1 MIIFISGG
9 AKNGKTTL
17 GQDLA
22 VKLAK
27 GIAGAGET
35 GAMEPGNGAET
46 VALHYYVA
54 TMIPADGEDRERIR
68 RHIEDREGMGFETI
82 EVGRDILSCLED
94 ADCNGTFLLDSVT
107 ALVLNELFP
116 DPLSCEMDVAAAE
129 KCAENV
135 AAFATSVKNAVII
148 SDYIY
153 SDTARYDEVTEVYR
167 RCLAN
172 VDRKVA
178 QISDVVVEVS
188 AGNYIIHKGEMPI

>member
-22 VKLAK
+22 VKLA
-27 GIAGAGET
+27 GGACACGR
-35 GAMEPGNGAET
+35 GGT
-46 VALHYYVA
+46 VEDRAVTEVAPHYYVA

-68 RHIEDREGMGFETI
+68 LHIEDREGMGFETI
-82 EVGRDILSCLED
+82 EVGRNILSCLD
-94 ADCNGTFLLDSVT
+94 GADCNGTFLLDSVT
-107 ALVLNELFP
+107 ALILNELFP
-116 DPLSCEMDVAAAE
+116 DPLSCDMNVAAAE
-129 KCAENV
+129 KCAEDV

-153 SDTARYDEVTEVYR
+153 SDAARYDEVTEVYR

-178 QISDVVVEVS
+178 AISDVVIEVS
-188 AGNYIIHKGEMPI
+188 AGNYIIHKGEMPV

>member
-17 GQDLA
+17 GQELA
-22 VKLAK
+22 VKLA
-27 GIAGAGET
+27 GGA
-35 GAMEPGNGAET
+35 N
-46 VALHYYVA
+46 HYYVA

-82 EVGRDILSCLED
+82 EIGRNIMSYLDG
-94 ADCNGTFLLDSVT
+94 ADCEGTFLLDSVT
-107 ALVLNELFP
+107 ALILNELFP

-129 KCAENV
+129 KCAEDI
-135 AAFATSVKNAVII
+135 AAFAASVKDAVII

-153 SDTARYDEVTEVYR
+153 SDAARYDEVTETYR

-172 VDRKVA
+172 ADRKVA
-178 QISDVVVEVS
+178 AISDVVIEVS
-188 AGNYIIHKGEMPI
+188 AGNYIIHKGEMPA

>member
-22 VKLAK
+22 RKLA
-27 GIAGAGET
+27 GNCGCGSARLDVDAGTA
-35 GAMEPGNGAET
+35 AP
-46 VALHYYVA
+46 HYYVA

-68 RHIEDREGMGFETI
+68 LHIEDREGMGFETI
-82 EVGRDILSCLED
+82 EAGRNILSCLD
-94 ADCNGTFLLDSVT
+94 GADCDGTFLLDSVT
-107 ALVLNELFP
+107 ALILNELFP
-116 DPLSCEMDVAAAE
+116 DPLSCEMDVVAAE
-129 KCAENV
+129 KCAEDV

-153 SDTARYDEVTEVYR
+153 SDAARYDEVTEVYR

-178 QISDVVVEVS
+178 AISDLVIEVS
-188 AGNYIIHKGEMPI
+188 AGNYIVHKGEMPV